1 MNAVMQCL
9 ENTFSPLVL
18 IFTVSNL
25 AAMGLQ
31 VKMPEVIVAL
41 RNKKS
46 LAMIFVWGWVL
57 GPAFGYLI
65 TRVLPLEEPYV
76 VVVLLASLAPCAP
89 FLQQMVGKARGDMG
103 FAGALIPLVAVGTV
117 VLMPLVAPLLI
128 KGLTIST
135 WALAKPLLLTILLP
149 LVVGATIRHYAG
161 TGATKIFPAVKR
173 LALLSTLLTIVWCLV
188 IYGQGMLNTA
198 GSFALLSMTL
208 FMVGMGLITY
218 RFGFGMKQNQRSVM
232 ALGMGTRNVAAVLAA
247 ALAIPDADPRIVVM
261 TIMWTLWSVVLAA
274 IGAKIF
280 AKLAGETG
288 VAGTT
293 MNEVPPFETVPA
305 VPGGSSNR
313 SSE

>member
-1 MNAVMQCL
+1 MNEVMQFL
-9 ENTFSPLVL
+9 QTTFGPLVF

-31 VKMPEVIVAL
+31 VMMPDVLVAL

-46 LAMIFVWGWVL
+46 LALIFVWGWVL
-57 GPAFGYLI
+57 GPVFGYLI
-65 TRVLPLEEPYV
+65 TRFLPLAEPYV

-103 FAGALIPLVAVGTV
+103 FAGALIPLVAIGTV
-117 VLMPLVAPLLI
+117 VLMPLMAPLLI
-128 KGLTIST
+128 KGVAIST
-135 WALAKPLLLTILLP
+135 WSLAKPLLLTILLP
-149 LVVGATIRHYAG
+149 LIIGAAFRHYTD
-161 TGATKIFPAVKR
+161 TGATKIFPVVKG

-198 GSFALLSMTL
+198 GEFALLSMTL

-247 ALAIPDADPRIVVM
+247 ALAIPNADSRIVVM
-261 TIMWTLWSVVLAA
+261 VVMWTLWSVVLAA
-274 IGAKIF
+274 MGAKIF
-280 AKLAGETG
+280 AKQAGKAEAEG
-288 VAGTT
+288 A
-293 MNEVPPFETVPA
+293 A
-305 VPGGSSNR
+305 
-313 SSE
+313 

>member
-1 MNAVMQCL
+1 MNALIQFL
-9 ENTFSPLVL
+9 QSTFGPLVFL
-18 IFTVSNL
+18 FTVSNL

-31 VKMPEVIVAL
+31 VRMPEVVAAL
-41 RNKKS
+41 RTKK
-46 LAMIFVWGWVL
+46 AMALIFVWGWVL

-65 TRVLPLEEPYV
+65 TRILPLEEPYV

-117 VLMPLVAPLLI
+117 ALMPLMAPLLI
-128 KGLTIST
+128 TGLTINT
-135 WALAKPLLLTILLP
+135 WALAKPLLMTILLP
-149 LVVGATIRHYAG
+149 LVVGAAIRHFADK
-161 TGATKIFPAVKR
+161 GATRIFPAVKG
-173 LALLSTLLTIVWCLV
+173 LALLSTLLTILWCLV
-188 IYGQGMLNTA
+188 IYGRGMLNTA
-198 GSFALLSMTL
+198 GEFALLSMTL

-247 ALAIPDADPRIVVM
+247 ALAIPNADPGIVVM

-280 AKLAGETG
+280 ARQAGAAAEGG
-288 VAGTT
+288 VA
-293 MNEVPPFETVPA
+293 
-305 VPGGSSNR
+305 
-313 SSE
+313 